1 MSPETNILGIV
12 ITIKNNK
19 KFFSYLVELIFLES
33 HTYIGKHVIILNIVP
48 NIIPNSIQNC
58 KKKLCGYA

>member
-12 ITIKNNK
+12 ITIKKSK
-19 KFFSYLVELIFLES
+19 KFFLYLVESIFLEN

-48 NIIPNSIQNC
+48 NTNPNSIQNC
-58 KKKLCGYA
+58 